1 MKYGAANKAELPM
14 AWFTIESAAEKYRKA
29 AKQRL
34 RRVRDK
40 VPYSQGE
47 KMMLKPGSAWMVE
60 GSQEQFTQAYNE
72 LVETSN
78 RLR

>member
-1 MKYGAANKAELPM
+1 AED
-14 AWFTIESAAEKYRKA
+14 YRKA

-40 VPYSQGE
+40 VPYNEGE

-60 GSQEQFTQAYNE
+60 GSAEQLTKAYNE
-72 LVETSN
+72 LIETSN
-78 RLR
+78 RLH